1 MKLDFY
7 KKLEGDFK
15 VIYPNN
21 ENATYT
27 SLLNYSDEKKTERQ
41 RWYRY
46 KEGYSIQLM
55 KKILKDYNKNPKGVI
70 MDPFLGSGTT
80 VIAAN
85 ELGLKG
91 IGFEVNPFS
100 YFLST
105 CKINNYN
112 IKEVE
117 LFKTSFEK
125 ILNLNF
131 DESTEVNYELPKLS
145 IANKTFEK
153 VIERYLYFIKSQ
165 IDLIENIKV
174 KNLLKLGW
182 LSSLELVSNYRK
194 AGNGLKKRTS
204 NKNRITNHL
213 QVSLILE
220 EIYLNIFEDIS
231 KNNYKF
237 NAEIYNDSS
246 LNMNKYINE
255 GSLSG
260 VIFSPP
266 YANAFDYT
274 EIYKIELWFGEFVKE
289 YTDLKKLRNESLRS
303 HLNGLSLK
311 TDLKTMDI
319 LSLKEL
325 DELLDQLSHE
335 TLWDKKIPL
344 MLKLYFSQ
352 MFKLIS
358 DIYMTLEEEGFCS
371 IVVGN
376 SSYGGVI
383 FPTDLLLAKFAK
395 SIGFKVDKIE
405 VDRYIITSSQQYNS
419 TIEYKKY
426 LRESIICLVKI

>member
-1 MKLDFY
+1 MKIDFY
-7 KKLEGDFK
+7 EKLESKFE

-21 ENATYT
+21 KSATYT

-55 KKILKDYNKNPKGVI
+55 KRILKDYNKNPNGII

-105 CKINNYN
+105 CKITNYN
-112 IKEVE
+112 SDEVE
-117 LFKTSFEK
+117 LFKTSYKK
-125 ILNLNF
+125 ILNSKFNEYT
-131 DESTEVNYELPKLS
+131 DVNYELPKLS
-145 IANKTFEK
+145 IAHKTFEK
-153 VIERYLYFIKSQ
+153 EIERYLYFIKNQ

-204 NKNRITNHL
+204 KKNIINKPS
-213 QVSLILE
+213 QVTIILE
-220 EIYLNIFEDIS
+220 EIYFNILDDIS
-231 KNNYKF
+231 KSKFKF

-246 LNMNKYINE
+246 LNMKKYIKEN
-255 GSLSG
+255 SLSG

-274 EIYKIELWFGEFVKE
+274 EIYKIELWFGEFIHE
-289 YTDLKKLRNESLRS
+289 YSDLKVLRNDSLRS

-311 TDLKTMDI
+311 TDLNNMEI

-325 DELLDQLSHE
+325 DELLDE
-335 TLWDKKIPL
+335 VCKENLWDKKIPL
-344 MLKLYFSQ
+344 MLRLYFSQ
-352 MFKLIS
+352 MFKIIS
-358 DIYMTLEEEGFCS
+358 DIYISLENKGFCS

-383 FPTDLLLAKFAK
+383 FPTDLLFAKFAE

-426 LRESIICLVKI
+426 LRESIICLEKI